1 MDTFNQLLDE
11 IIPHSFVTPEI
22 YNEFITLSI
31 LRYRYIISREISEQI
46 SLSKTEQKRQLAEL
60 SRKTTFFCIEVNK
73 CVYDKIDIFDK
84 ISKDQII
91 HAIISYFNDIIPNSN
106 FYFENI
112 KNDNDSSFGG
122 RENEY
127 MLFSYKQFPQLYL
140 NINNVSF
147 ISDLKYLNTIFN
159 SYIDNYEVL
168 YNFLAKRPAFTDK
181 SVSLIKEMFEN
192 NNLSIDNINIIID
205 GIIEFINNNIV
216 VILNNGKFL
225 MNKPLSLS
233 KTTIFVYLQINE
245 GVSNYW
251 SIIKSYNLNDKSIN
265 NYTINDVKINII
277 NKMIDNCFNSNSL
290 SLIPDEED
298 FSTALPKI
306 EIEVDSKKII
316 LLVGK
321 TGILYKTVTNEILGI
336 IELIDGN
343 FIADKT
349 GVCNIQWVSGYNELL

>member
-60 SRKTTFFCIEVNK
+60 SRKTTFFCMEVSK
-73 CVYDKIDIFDK
+73 CVYDKIDVFDK
-84 ISKDQII
+84 ISKDHII

-127 MLFSYKQFPQLYL
+127 MLFSYKQFSQLYL

-159 SYIDNYEVL
+159 FSSN
-168 YNFLAKRPAFTDK
+168 NAKP
-181 SVSLIKEMFEN
+181 
-192 NNLSIDNINIIID
+192 
-205 GIIEFINNNIV
+205 EF
-216 VILNNGKFL
+216 
-225 MNKPLSLS
+225 
-233 KTTIFVYLQINE
+233 
-245 GVSNYW
+245 
-251 SIIKSYNLNDKSIN
+251 
-265 NYTINDVKINII
+265 
-277 NKMIDNCFNSNSL
+277 
-290 SLIPDEED
+290 
-298 FSTALPKI
+298 
-306 EIEVDSKKII
+306 SKK
-316 LLVGK
+316 
-321 TGILYKTVTNEILGI
+321 
-336 IELIDGN
+336 
-343 FIADKT
+343 
-349 GVCNIQWVSGYNELL
+349 